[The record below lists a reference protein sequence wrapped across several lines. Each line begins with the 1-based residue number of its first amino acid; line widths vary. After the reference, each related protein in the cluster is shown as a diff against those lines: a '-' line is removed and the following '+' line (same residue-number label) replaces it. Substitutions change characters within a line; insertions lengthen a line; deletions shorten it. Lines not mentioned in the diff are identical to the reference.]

1 VQALLK
7 GVLKAPLIKYT
18 YTKVTI
24 KIIKTKEDYKVY
36 INTKCSQPLVNK
48 EWLGK
53 HLMAIVNKSKF
64 IIVKGLR
71 ARIKL
76 KGLATFN
83 IYIPRVINSKK
94 ALKKV

>member
-1 VQALLK
+1 M
-7 GVLKAPLIKYT
+7 
-18 YTKVTI
+18 
-24 KIIKTKEDYKVY
+24 D
-36 INTKCSQPLVNK
+36 K

-53 HLMAIVNKSKF
+53 HLIAIVNKSKS
-64 IIVKGLR
+64 IIIKGLR

-94 ALKKV
+94 ALGKVQIKA